1 MSLGKQKIQMQGAS
15 CIAPVSGDF
24 NGSSSKI
31 TFGGNPINGKTNVSY
46 SFWVKPHGASFY
58 GLIML
63 FNGGSGAKYGVG
75 VRMKSSRV
83 LNMLIGYGS
92 TSYDSFAESSGTL
105 TLNSW
110 NHVVTTTS
118 SSNQTKFYINGSL
131 DSTRTTSAPSTDNT
145 TNAAIGHFPQATQ
158 YLDGQLDDIR
168 IYGDIL
174 TADEVGYIYNNT
186 TASIP
191 TDNLIAHYKLDCDV
205 TDEQGNF
212 DGTNTDV
219 TFVDDPAFT

>member
-46 SFWVKPHGASFY
+46 SFWVKPHASSFY

-63 FNGGSGAKYGVG
+63 FNGGSSGKKGVG
-75 VRMKSSRV
+75 VRMRSNRI
-83 LNMLIGYGS
+83 LNMIIGNGS
-92 TSYDSFAESSGTL
+92 TSYHSYAESSSAL
-105 TLNSW
+105 TVDSW

-118 SSNQTKFYINGSL
+118 QSQTKFYINGSL
-131 DSTRTTSAPSTDNT
+131 DVTRSTGTFQTDNST
-145 TNAAIGHFPQATQ
+145 HAAIGHFPQATQ
-158 YLDGQLDDIR
+158 YLNGQLDDIR

-174 TADEVGYIYNNT
+174 SENEVGYIYNNT

-212 DGTNTDV
+212 DGINTDV